1 MNNLKPLNERQQAI
15 LDYIKQRIKSDGYPP
30 SVREIGA
37 AVGLKSSSTVHSY
50 LVQLEEMGYVRK
62 DPTKPR
68 TLIPISDDDQA
79 ELISESLPLPLV
91 GNVAAGTPILAEQ
104 NIDTYLSV
112 PVEMV
117 GPGTHF
123 MLKVKGDSM
132 IEAGIFD
139 GDYLII
145 KQQAQASNGEIVV
158 AMLENEATVKRFYK
172 RDNFVELV
180 PENSALEPIRA
191 AEVQIIGKV
200 AGLMRKM

>member
-1 MNNLKPLNERQQAI
+1 
-15 LDYIKQRIKSDGYPP
+15 
-30 SVREIGA
+30 
-37 AVGLKSSSTVHSY
+37 
-50 LVQLEEMGYVRK
+50 MGYVRK